1 VTLRQY
7 RAWVGRRT
15 VAVNAQGRVTLPA
28 AARRQLG
35 LGEGAQLE
43 VRVEEN
49 EIRLRP
55 ARMVI
60 AEDAW
65 AYTPESLASIRRSLD
80 DIARGRVF
88 ELTTED
94 LERGATRAARTR

>member
-1 VTLRQY
+1 M
-7 RAWVGRRT
+7 GRTT

-28 AARRQLG
+28 AARRSLG
-35 LGEGAQLE
+35 LTDGAQLE

-55 ARMVI
+55 ARVVL

-65 AYTPESLASIRRSLD
+65 AYTPESLASLKRSLA
-80 DIARGRVF
+80 DIAAGRVF
-88 ELTTED
+88 ALTTDD
-94 LERGATRAARTR
+94 LERGRRRTGRKR

>member
-1 VTLRQY
+1 MVR
-7 RAWVGRRT
+7 RMGRTT

-28 AARRQLG
+28 AARRSLG
-35 LGEGAQLE
+35 LTDGAQLE

-55 ARMVI
+55 ARVVL

-65 AYTPESLASIRRSLD
+65 AYTPESLASIKRSLA
-80 DIARGRVF
+80 DIAAGRVF
-88 ELTTED
+88 AMTTDD
-94 LERGATRAARTR
+94 LERDRRRPARKR

>member
-1 VTLRQY
+1 M
-7 RAWVGRRT
+7 GRST
-15 VAVNAQGRVTLPA
+15 VAVNAQGRITLPA
-28 AARRQLG
+28 EARRSLG
-35 LGEGAQLE
+35 LTAGAELE

-65 AYTPESLASIRRSLD
+65 AYTPESLASIKRSLA
-80 DIARGRVF
+80 DIAAGQVF
-88 ELTTED
+88 ELTTAD
-94 LERGATRAARTR
+94 LGRGRPRSARKR

>member
-1 VTLRQY
+1 M
-7 RAWVGRRT
+7 GRTT

-28 AARRQLG
+28 AARRSLG
-35 LGEGAQLE
+35 LGDGAQLE
-43 VRVEEN
+43 VRVEDN

-65 AYTPESLASIRRSLD
+65 AYTPESLVSIRRSLD
-80 DIARGRVF
+80 DIAAGHVF

-94 LERGATRAARTR
+94 LERGRKRTARKR